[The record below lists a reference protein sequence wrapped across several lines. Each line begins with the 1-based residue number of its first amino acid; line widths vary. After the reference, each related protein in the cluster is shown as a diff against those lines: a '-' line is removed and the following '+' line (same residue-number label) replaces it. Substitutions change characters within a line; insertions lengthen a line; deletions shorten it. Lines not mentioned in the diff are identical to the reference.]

1 MPHSDREP
9 TNLDF
14 SRAPLAIPERFHHVR
29 YNAAHYPGAAGV
41 VGLDGGANCQQFAY
55 ELLRHFNFAP
65 PDYRS
70 SELWEDETHTR
81 TVVGE
86 LEPCDLLLFNRTP
99 AAWGAHV
106 AVYLGSELAIHLS
119 QRAGVPVIWTIE
131 DFGSRPEYVCFIGA
145 KRPRRRPL
153 PERNRLAVERRCR
166 ALRGGRLRQHQREQ
180 EEHHDD
186 AC

>member
-9 TNLDF
+9 TNFDF
-14 SRAPLAIPERFHHVR
+14 SLSPLVIPARFHHVW
-29 YNAAHYPGAAGV
+29 YNAARYPGAAGV
-41 VGLDGGANCQQFAY
+41 VGLDGGANCQLFAY
-55 ELLRHFNFAP
+55 ELLRHFSFAP

-81 TVVGE
+81 TVAGE

-119 QRAGVPVIWTIE
+119 QHARVPVIWTIE
-131 DFGSRPEYVCFIGA
+131 EFRLRSEYACFIGA
-145 KRPRRRPL
+145 KRVRR
-153 PERNRLAVERRCR
+153 A
-166 ALRGGRLRQHQREQ
+166 
-180 EEHHDD
+180 D
-186 AC
+186 